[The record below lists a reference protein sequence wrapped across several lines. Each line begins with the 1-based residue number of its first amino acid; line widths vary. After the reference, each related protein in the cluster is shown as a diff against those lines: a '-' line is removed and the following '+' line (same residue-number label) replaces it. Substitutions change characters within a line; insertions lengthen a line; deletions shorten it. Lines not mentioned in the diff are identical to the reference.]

1 MSDSGIREAVVP
13 GSDLGAY
20 VIAAGGTGGHI
31 VPGLALANEI
41 RAEKS
46 GAAVV
51 FVGTAQGLETTIV
64 RSAGFPLEFI
74 DASGFIG
81 KNWTQKAASL
91 ARLPGG
97 FFQARTLLKRHQARV
112 VVGVG
117 GYVTVP
123 VLMAARSLRMPTL
136 IHESNAMPGAANR
149 FLNRFARTAVGMAAT
164 NTHLRK
170 PGTVTGNPVRAE
182 FFEVPP
188 LDPAAQTRR
197 VLLFGGSQGSRIINR
212 AMARAAVL
220 LEKSN
225 LEVVH
230 QTGEKDLVATRQRY
244 PRIPAGWTL
253 EPFLPRLW
261 EQMAWADLVV
271 CRAGAMTVSELAAAG
286 RPSILIPFASAAGG
300 HQLENARALYRAR
313 AAAIMEEKDLTAEN
327 LAGAIVQQL
336 KDREKLVAMGQK
348 ARTLARP
355 GAAKELAKL
364 VFEVE
369 AAR

>member
-1 MSDSGIREAVVP
+1 MP

-31 VPGLALANEI
+31 VPGIALANEI
-41 RAEKS
+41 RAEKAD
-46 GAAVV
+46 AAIV
-51 FVGTAQGLETTIV
+51 FVGTAQGLESKIV
-64 RSAGFPLEFI
+64 PAAGFPLEFV
-74 DASGFIG
+74 DASGFVG
-81 KNWTQKAASL
+81 KNFGEQIGSL

-97 FFQARTLLKRHQARV
+97 FFQARSLLKRHHARV

-123 VLMAARSLRMPTL
+123 VLLAARSLGRPTL

-149 FLNRFARTAVGMAAT
+149 FLNRFARTAVGLAAA
-164 NTHLRK
+164 NSHLRK
-170 PGTVTGNPVRAE
+170 PGVVTGNPVRAE
-182 FFEVPP
+182 FFEAPP
-188 LDPAAQTRR
+188 LDPAGTTRR
-197 VLLFGGSQGSRIINR
+197 VLVFGGSQGSRIMNR
-212 AMARAAVL
+212 ALARAAVL

-225 LEVVH
+225 LEVIH

-244 PRIPAGWTL
+244 PRIPAGWHL

-271 CRAGAMTVSELAAAG
+271 CRAGSMTVSELTASGRPAILVPFAAATG
-286 RPSILIPFASAAGG
+286 A

-327 LAGAIVQQL
+327 LAGAIIQSV

-355 GAAKELAKL
+355 NAARDLAKL

-369 AAR
+369 AGR

>member
-1 MSDSGIREAVVP
+1 MP

-20 VIAAGGTGGHI
+20 VISAGGTGGHI
-31 VPGLALANEI
+31 VPGIALAQEI
-41 RAEKS
+41 RAEKPD
-46 GAAVV
+46 AAVV
-51 FVGTAQGLETTIV
+51 FVGTAHGLESKIIPTT
-64 RSAGFPLEFI
+64 GFPLEFV
-74 DASGFIG
+74 DASGFVG
-81 KNWTQKAASL
+81 KNPAEQIASL

-97 FFQARTLLKRHQARV
+97 FFQARALLKRHRARV

-123 VLMAARSLRMPTL
+123 VLVAARSLRMPTL
-136 IHESNAMPGAANR
+136 IHESNALPGAANR

-164 NTHLRK
+164 NSHLRK
-170 PGTVTGNPVRAE
+170 PGIVTGNPVRPE
-182 FFEVPP
+182 FFEIPP
-188 LDPAAQTRR
+188 LDPAATTRR

-220 LEKSN
+220 LEKMR
-225 LEVVH
+225 LEVIH
-230 QTGEKDLVATRQRY
+230 QTGEQDLAGTRQRY
-244 PRIPAGWTL
+244 PRIPAGWHL

-271 CRAGAMTVSELAAAG
+271 SRAGAMTVSELAAAG
-286 RPSILIPFASAAGG
+286 RPSILIPFAGAAGG

-313 AAAIMEEKDLTAEN
+313 AAAIMEEKDLSAEN
-327 LAGAIVQQL
+327 LAGAIAQSI

-355 GAAKELAKL
+355 NAARDLAKL